1 MKPNAVTTVV
11 NPALPALTPALTRR
25 IEMMKRLMECGVVGE
40 PLPPSQ
46 ELREE
51 ARQTL
56 AAAEA
61 ALEPAPRELAEKWLA
76 TLGVLTSGRLSVT
89 DARVKLAAYSK
100 LLDHPIHCYT
110 EETLA
115 QAARRFTW
123 FPSFAEVAAF
133 LDEVARAARDVVR
146 GLRHIA
152 EGPAERTLKPGE
164 KLIRDMDDAERE
176 KFFYCQRERWG
187 LVAPDDTTPEEFKPQ
202 LRPRK
207 PGVHQLAAAAL
218 PPEERPEYWR
228 KAMEEKPQEPGGS

>member
-11 NPALPALTPALTRR
+11 NPALPALTPALTER
-25 IEMMKRLMECGVVGE
+25 IEMMKRLAECGVVGE

-61 ALEPAPRELAEKWLA
+61 AVEQAPRKLVKKWLA
-76 TLGVLTSGRLSVT
+76 TLGVLASGRLSVT
-89 DARVKLAAYSK
+89 DAQVKLAAYSK

-110 EETLA
+110 DETLA

-133 LDEVARAARDVVR
+133 LDEVAREVRDVVR

-152 EGPAERTLKPGE
+152 EGPAKVTLEEGHKW
-164 KLIRDMDDAERE
+164 IRDMDDAERE
-176 KFFYCQRERWG
+176 KFFDCERERLG
-187 LVAPDDTTPEEFKPQ
+187 LVAPDDTAPGQFKPQ

-207 PGVHQLAAAAL
+207 PDVHQLAAAAL
-218 PPEERPEYWR
+218 SPEARPEYWR
-228 KAMEEKPQEPGGS
+228 KAMEEEPQEPGGS